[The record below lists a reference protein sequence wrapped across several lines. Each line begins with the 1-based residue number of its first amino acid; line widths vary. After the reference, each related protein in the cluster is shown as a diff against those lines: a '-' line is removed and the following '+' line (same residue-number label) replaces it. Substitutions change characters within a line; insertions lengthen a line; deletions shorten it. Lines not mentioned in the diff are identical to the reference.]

1 MSVNQRFFPNEEY
14 HARLHTIRQRMAERD
29 LDGCLVS
36 APENIY
42 YLIGLDHHG
51 YFAYHLLIVPREGRL
66 TLITRAMEQITIA
79 NQVGDRADFVGFADS
94 DDPAA
99 VTVRVLRQA
108 GLASARLG
116 VEKKSAALPPFIIEG
131 IAAGLP
137 QATLADA
144 SGLIDAVRQVKS
156 PREQAYVR
164 RAAAVSDA
172 MMQAAINAAGV
183 GVSERDIA
191 AEVQR
196 AMVLTGGEVPGFS
209 PFIRSTPRLGEEH
222 TTWTDRRLEAGD
234 ALFIELSGCVRR
246 YHAPMGRLIYIRR
259 APPATL
265 AIERVCLEAFHSTV
279 QAIRP
284 GATASQ
290 VYRAWQDAVD
300 RAGLAHYRRHHCGY
314 LVGLGF
320 PPSWVGGSMVTG
332 LRHDSS
338 LVLQTGMTFHLLSWL
353 MGTGR
358 GDYFVSNP
366 ALLTESGCDVLTT
379 TPQHLTIVS

>member
-1 MSVNQRFFPNEEY
+1 MTHQLFFPNEEY
-14 HARLHTIRQRMAERD
+14 NARLHTVRQRMAEHD
-29 LDGCLVS
+29 LDACLVS
-36 APENIY
+36 VPENIV

-51 YFAYHLLIVPREGRL
+51 YFAYHLLIVPRQGRL
-66 TLITRAMEQITIA
+66 TLITRAMEQVTIA
-79 NQVGDRADFVGFADS
+79 HQVGERADFVGFADS

-99 VTVRVLRQA
+99 VTVTTLRGL

-116 VEKKSAALPPFIIEG
+116 VEKRSACLPPFIIEG
-131 IAAGLP
+131 IVTGLP
-137 QATLADA
+137 DA
-144 SGLIDAVRQVKS
+144 LFSDMSGLIDDVRQVKS
-156 PREQAYVR
+156 LREQAYVR
-164 RAAAVSDA
+164 QAAAVSDA
-172 MMQAAINAAGV
+172 MTQAAINAAGV
-183 GVSERDIA
+183 GVSEREIA
-191 AEVQR
+191 AEAQR
-196 AMVLTGGEVPGFS
+196 AMVLAGGEVPGFS

-222 TTWTDRRLEAGD
+222 TTWTDRRLAAGD

-246 YHAPMGRLIYIRR
+246 YHAPMGRLIFIRH
-259 APPATL
+259 APPETR
-265 AIERVCLEAFHSTV
+265 AIEPVCLDAFHSAV

-290 VYRAWQDAVD
+290 VYQAWQDAVD

-320 PPSWVGGSMVTG
+320 PPSWVGGSAVTG
-332 LRHDSS
+332 LRHDSD

-366 ALLTESGCDVLTT
+366 ALLTETGCEVLST
-379 TPQHLTIVS
+379 TPQHLTIV